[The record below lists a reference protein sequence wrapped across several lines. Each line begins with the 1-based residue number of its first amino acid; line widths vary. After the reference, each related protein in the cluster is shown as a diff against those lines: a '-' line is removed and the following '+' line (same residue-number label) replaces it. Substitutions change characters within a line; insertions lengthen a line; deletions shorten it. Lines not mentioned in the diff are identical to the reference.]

1 MSFTGLQNTFIPL
14 SINGL
19 TNNFSSDTNAGNLT
33 ATSIVID
40 GTKNPLLSFPVSQD
54 NITQFNSK
62 YILQYSP
69 DFGTTTTDIFNATN
83 TKLTVQVPLSLYQ
96 GLDLSGNLTVPKMII
111 KNSTSEYSMEND
123 SKDRLV
129 VSYNSNPYFY
139 FKNDGKFESVSL
151 SSNTIEATVS
161 LTSPIITS
169 NQLNKTTA
177 GDLLI
182 ENSGGNNLALNVTG
196 VSSSIY
202 LESGVGTQFT
212 NSGATVLYG
221 SITPSGFSMPNPSV
235 YAIAFVQYISGSQL
249 VVVVTPT
256 LDPYTVGD
264 VLNIEDNFYRGQVVY
279 QSNASSSSFYVSNP
293 GYGNSG
299 NKFGGSISLNKGII
313 NSNITRNKQNI
324 IDSLYTFK
332 KNPTT
337 SSLQLLYVNDDTL
350 YSWSTAGRFFSFENE
365 CKTVYCSD
373 AQITGSVSYINGSHN
388 WASYSTSGGNLNFD
402 YNSVN
407 KVFIDTGGKLTCTS
421 LGFINSLSTASV
433 TLSSAEV
440 STLTGIDTTQ
450 TIQAQINAL
459 SGSGFLTKT
468 GTNTGV
474 NCRFTLSSGGIFDVY
489 SGSGI
494 LFSIGQTTGKT
505 FIFDLSSTSQ
515 INSISASYF
524 DVSSSIQNQIDS
536 KIAKNG
542 VTNIVIPVL
551 RFTSA
556 GNYFQVQDDSSNELV
571 SFAKTYNTFTQE
583 TYYTCNSAIL
593 NSQIRIAYGTGK
605 TILFHN
611 NGTDFYILVSDTLS
625 GSYNLL
631 RPFFI
636 NMTSGLLQS
645 NNSQTFQGITNLQN
659 IQFSDITTVPNGL
672 TTEVGELI
680 NWQINFRNTADR
692 TVVTATQGIFFRL
705 DNRSSVPP
713 FQWYFRAAGS
723 LVETQIMD
731 LASNGDLTIGR
742 RFKCQSATAGIN
754 PLIVQTHT
762 SVGVNNGMT
771 IGPQISDRNCVM
783 MDFNFVSSSSSN
795 NYFGMGLYFFEDR
808 FKLYSNKAVF
818 EDEVTVPSIKVG
830 SGTITT
836 NVNPYVLVR
845 TDTYNAM
852 EYGEN
857 MSGVIQE
864 IANWGGGAVYPD
876 WFRKY
881 TANSCVTFN
890 GTVTCYSNTI
900 GLYYFRITF
909 QNATNSYTFD
919 YGFYFNVVYSHT
931 TIGFCGVLSDTGNIG
946 LGTFGTAGLY
956 TVTFQKI
963 SAQILTDANDSINM
977 TLVTTSNWLGL

>member
-1 MSFTGLQNTFIPL
+1 MASIDGQQNNALIVNTL
-14 SINGL
+14 DGL
-19 TNNFSSDTNAGNLT
+19 TTITTAGGIVDPSLYVPYTAATGDVNLGSYNLTAGNLV
-33 ATSIVID
+33 SNKLIV
-40 GTKNPLLSFPVSQD
+40 
-54 NITQFNSK
+54 
-62 YILQYSP
+62 
-69 DFGTTTTDIFNATN
+69 
-83 TKLTVQVPLSLYQ
+83 
-96 GLDLSGNLTVPKMII
+96 
-111 KNSTSEYSMEND
+111 KNSTSNYSVEDD
-123 SKDRLV
+123 SKDRLTI
-129 VSYNSNPYFY
+129 SYNSSPYFY

-151 SSNTIEATVS
+151 SSNTIDATVS
-161 LTSPIITS
+161 LTSPIITT

-212 NSGATVLYG
+212 NSGATVGYG
-221 SITPSGFSMPNPSV
+221 SITPSGFSMPSPNV

-249 VVVVTPT
+249 VIVITPT
-256 LDPYTVGD
+256 LDPYSVGD

-299 NKFGGSISLNKGII
+299 NKFGGSISLNKGIV
-313 NSNITRNKQNI
+313 NSNITRNKQNV

-350 YSWSTAGRFFSFENE
+350 YSWSTGGRFKSFENE

-373 AQITGSVSYINGSHN
+373 AQITGSVIYINGSHN
-388 WASYSTSGGNLNFD
+388 WASYSTSGGNYNLD
-402 YNSVN
+402 YNNVN
-407 KVFIDTGGKLTCTS
+407 KTFIDTAGKLTSRS
-421 LGFINSLSTASV
+421 LAFINDLSTATV
-433 TLSSAEV
+433 TLSSDEV
-440 STLTGIDTTQ
+440 STLTGINTGT
-450 TIQAQINAL
+450 TIQAQINAI

-494 LFSIGQTTGKT
+494 LFSIGQTLGKT

-515 INSISASYF
+515 INSITASYF
-524 DVSSSIQNQIDS
+524 DPTSSIQNQIDS

-556 GNYFQVQDDSSNELV
+556 GNYFQIQDDAKSELV
-571 SFAKTYNTFTQE
+571 SFGKTYSTFTQE
-583 TYYTCNSAIL
+583 TFFTCNSAIL

-605 TILFHN
+605 TAMFHN

-625 GSYNLL
+625 GSYNGL
-631 RPFFI
+631 RSFFI
-636 NMTSGLLQS
+636 SLSSGLLS
-645 NNSQTFQGITNLQN
+645 SLNSQNFQGITNVQN
-659 IQFSDITTVPNGL
+659 IQFPDITTVPNGL

-705 DNRSSVPP
+705 DNRAGITP

-723 LVETQIMD
+723 STETQIMG
-731 LASNGDLTIGR
+731 LESNGDLTIGR
-742 RFKCQSATAGIN
+742 RLKCQSATAGIN
-754 PLIVQTHT
+754 PLIVQTSNT
-762 SVGVNNGMT
+762 VGQNLGVNIGPGFGVNNTSMFT
-771 IGPQISDRNCVM
+771 
-783 MDFNFVSSSSSN
+783 FNYTSSGSSSN
-795 NYFGMGLYFFEDR
+795 FLGIGLVGSYDR

-818 EDEVTVPSIKVG
+818 EDEVTVSSIKVA
-830 SGTITT
+830 SGTISTK
-836 NVNPYVLVR
+836 VNPYTLVR
-845 TDTYNAM
+845 TDAYNAM
-852 EYGEN
+852 QYGEN
-857 MSGVIQE
+857 MNGVIQE
-864 IANWGGGAVYPD
+864 IVNWGGGAVYPD

-890 GTVTCYSNTI
+890 GTVTCYVNTV
-900 GLYYFRITF
+900 GMAYFRITF

-919 YGFYFNVVYSHT
+919 YAHYFNTIYVHT
-931 TIGFCGVLSDTGNIG
+931 TIGFAGVLSDTGNIG
-946 LGTFGTAGLY
+946 AGTFGTAGLY
-956 TVTFQKI
+956 TVIFQKI
-963 SAQILTDANDSINM
+963 SGQILTDGNDVINM